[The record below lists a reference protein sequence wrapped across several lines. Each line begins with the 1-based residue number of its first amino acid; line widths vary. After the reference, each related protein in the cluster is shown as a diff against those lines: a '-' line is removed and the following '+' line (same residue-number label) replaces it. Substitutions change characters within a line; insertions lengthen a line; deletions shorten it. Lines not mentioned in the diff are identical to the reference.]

1 MFHAAKLTEEAP
13 PSTDFALF
21 PKKNSS
27 LEEDLP
33 MYTMYTGEGDP
44 YKLATIQSFNGVE
57 EMDHWNASEC
67 NKVIVL
73 QVGENG

>member
-1 MFHAAKLTEEAP
+1 MLTDDP
-13 PSTDFALF
+13 PPFTDFALF

-27 LEEDLP
+27 LEADPP

-44 YKLATIQSFNGVE
+44 FKRATIQLFNGIE

-67 NKVIVL
+67 NKVIIL
-73 QVGENG
+73 KA